1 MRPMGIKHADRYL
14 VVTLE
19 EVVQVVPLTDRAAC
33 MVQSMPAALLEV
45 VLTPA
50 HQPAHALHASSLTL
64 ATQYAE
70 QFMHCC
76 IRNKLACNRLFWLV
90 PGSCPMTQQSQL
102 AFCKLHRMCI
112 VYSEWRQCSLLQGA

>member
-50 HQPAHALHASSLTL
+50 HLQSNSRIAVSETSLPATGFSGLCQAA
-64 ATQYAE
+64 AQ
-70 QFMHCC
+70 
-76 IRNKLACNRLFWLV
+76 
-90 PGSCPMTQQSQL
+90 
-102 AFCKLHRMCI
+102 
-112 VYSEWRQCSLLQGA
+112 